1 MTTVELSHS
10 GGPSHINHY
19 PRKYPIDLPNNQVN
33 RDRSSI
39 ALSDKVSVDCQDWE
53 KIKSHHRN
61 ILLTPQPTQTLL
73 NSISSS
79 LPLHRPTSMHGISEG

>member
-39 ALSDKVSVDCQDWE
+39 ALSSQVPIDCQDWE
-53 KIKSHHRN
+53 KIKSHYRN

-79 LPLHRPTSMHGISEG
+79 LPLH